1 MRCSISVMTLTLSA
15 TLLLPAESPAQ
26 EKGKARISGLILA
39 ASDRQ
44 PIAGARIR
52 IFILDR
58 PIEILS
64 NAEGRFVLKDL
75 PAGDYKVQIEAD
87 GLTSQEAPVT
97 LGPRDRF
104 DMEFLVGVPP
114 AVVLPELEVVEAVPG
129 WPKGTPVS
137 SGRPE
142 FERRR
147 QEGNGRYFGP
157 EEIARRNAPTLQ
169 DLLRMVPGV
178 VVDCRNNTH
187 VCSMRFNRS
196 PRGCGPAYWVDGIPA
211 TDPSVLYLTRPTDLA
226 GVEVY
231 SGSSQV
237 PPEMEGR
244 NSRCGVVA
252 IWTKVGEKPSERERA
267 RRDPQNN
274 RNPPT

>member
-1 MRCSISVMTLTLSA
+1 MHRTLSVTALTLSA
-15 TLLLPAESPAQ
+15 ALLLPVESPAQ
-26 EKGKARISGLILA
+26 EKGKARISGLVLA
-39 ASDRQ
+39 ASDRH
-44 PIAGARIR
+44 PIEGARIR

-97 LGPRDRF
+97 LGSRDRF

-114 AVVLPELEVVEAVPG
+114 AVVLPELEVVEAVPT
-129 WPKGTPVS
+129 WPKGTPIS

-157 EEIARRNAPTLQ
+157 EEIARRNAPSLQ

-178 VVDCRNNTH
+178 VVDCANNL
-187 VCSMRFNRS
+187 VCTMRFNRS
-196 PRGCGPAYWVDGIPA
+196 PRGCSPGYWVDGIPA

-237 PPEMEGR
+237 PVEMEGR

-252 IWTKVGEKPSERERA
+252 IWTKVGEKPSERER
-267 RRDPQNN
+267 
-274 RNPPT
+274 RNPET

>member
-1 MRCSISVMTLTLSA
+1 MRCSFSVMTLTLSA
-15 TLLLPAESPAQ
+15 TLLLPADSPAQ

-44 PIAGARIR
+44 PIEGARIR

-64 NAEGRFVLKDL
+64 DAAGRFVLKDL
-75 PAGDYKVQIEAD
+75 PAGEYTVQIEAD

-114 AVVLPELEVVEAVPG
+114 AVVLPELEVVEAVPD
-129 WPKGTPVS
+129 WPRGAPVS

-157 EEIARRNAPTLQ
+157 EDIARRNAPTLQ

-178 VVDCRNNTH
+178 VVDCRNNNH

-231 SGSSQV
+231 AGSSQV

-267 RRDPQNN
+267 RQDPQNN
-274 RNPPT
+274 RNPPF

>member
-1 MRCSISVMTLTLSA
+1 MRCSFSVMTLTLSA
-15 TLLLPAESPAQ
+15 TLLLPADSPAQ

-44 PIAGARIR
+44 PIEGARIR

-58 PIEILS
+58 PIEIFS
-64 NAEGRFVLKDL
+64 DASGRFVLKDL
-75 PAGDYKVQIEAD
+75 PAGEYKVQIEAD

-114 AVVLPELEVVEAVPG
+114 AVVLPELEVVEAVPD
-129 WPKGTPVS
+129 WPRGVPVS

-267 RRDPQNN
+267 RQDPQNN
-274 RNPPT
+274 RNPPS